1 MYVRHVVRFAGI
13 ASLSLGIALTGI
25 VEPARAQG
33 QPSHSVGVGAHFQG
47 YNFNEALGADVA
59 NLLLFPVAYRLPLGD
74 RFRADVY
81 AAWGRGAVERGSR
94 VFKLDGFVDTRVRAS
109 FQLSSWAVA
118 TFAVNLPT
126 GNAEHDGEE
135 ALVASVLSTDI
146 LGFREANFG
155 TGTAF
160 TGGLATVR
168 RAGPWSLGLA
178 GSYRMSSEFE
188 PRADTTLNYEPGN
201 EIRVRAALDRTVGE
215 DGKLTLGFTFQNFDV
230 DQVSGRNLF
239 QAGNRFRGDLTYNFR
254 YGRSTWGAYAAD
266 IYREQGDATLDL
278 VNSQGDVV
286 GDTLITTGTQNLF
299 VVGLAGSVPL
309 AGTYRLRP
317 SVDLKVQ
324 SREDGQGS
332 GWVMGLGGDIPLR
345 LFGRYDLF
353 PRARFL
359 VGQMEDAQGLSRG
372 LWGGEAGLTLRYTF
386 R

>member
-1 MYVRHVVRFAGI
+1 MRLRHNLRAG
-13 ASLSLGIALTGI
+13 AVTVLLVGLAFGG
-25 VEPARAQG
+25 VAEPATAQE
-33 QPSHSVGVGAHFQG
+33 QPRHSVGLGAHFQG

-74 RFRADVY
+74 HFRTDVY
-81 AAWGRGAVERGSR
+81 SAWARGAVERGDR
-94 VFKLDGFVDTRVRAS
+94 VFELEGLVDTRIRAS
-109 FQLSSWAVA
+109 YQLSSWAVVS
-118 TFAVNLPT
+118 FAVNLPT
-126 GNAEHDGEE
+126 GNAEHDGQE
-135 ALVASVLSTDI
+135 ALVASVLSTDL

-178 GSYRMSSEFE
+178 GSYRMSNEFE

-215 DGKLTLGFTFQNFDV
+215 DGKLTVGFTFQNFDV

-239 QAGNRFRGDLTYNFR
+239 QAGNRFRVDATYNFR
-254 YGRSTWGAYAAD
+254 YGRSTWGAYVAD
-266 IYREQGDATLDL
+266 LYREQGDATLDL
-278 VNSQGDVV
+278 VNSQGEVV

-299 VVGLAGSVPL
+299 VAGLAGSVPL
-309 AGTYRLRP
+309 TGSYRFRP

-324 SREDGQGS
+324 NREEGQGS
-332 GWVMGLGGDIPLR
+332 GWVLGLGGDVPLR
-345 LFGRYDLF
+345 IFGSYDLF

-359 VGQMEDAQGLSRG
+359 VGQMEDAQGLPRG
-372 LWGGEAGLTLRYTF
+372 LWGAEMGLTLRYTF